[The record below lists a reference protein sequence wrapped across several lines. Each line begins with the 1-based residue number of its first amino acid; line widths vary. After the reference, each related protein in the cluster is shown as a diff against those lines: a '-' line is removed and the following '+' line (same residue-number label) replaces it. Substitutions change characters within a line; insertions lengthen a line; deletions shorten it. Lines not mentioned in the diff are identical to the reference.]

1 MPRSAAGRHAWG
13 GVLAATVTVALA
25 LTACSGGSNSVD
37 PTAGGNYRYVGA
49 TPKGHTIPEKSRKPA
64 DDATAPYLRSSRKF
78 SLTAMKGKVVVMNF
92 WASWCPS
99 CRAETSGLE
108 HTYVATKA
116 AGVAFVGVDV
126 KDEPGPAASYV
137 KQSKI
142 TYPIVSDEIAK
153 TALDLGGIPT
163 FSLPSTVVIDRQ
175 GKVAAVYTGPVQQ
188 GDLQPVLTALAR
200 GK

>member
-1 MPRSAAGRHAWG
+1 MPRSVAGRHAWG
-13 GVLAATVTVALA
+13 GVLVAAVAGALA

-37 PTAGGNYRYVGA
+37 PTAPGDYRYVGA
-49 TPKGHTIPEKSRKPA
+49 TPKGHTIPEKNRKLA
-64 DDATAPYLRSSRKF
+64 GDATAPYLRSSTDF
-78 SLTAMKGKVVVMNF
+78 SLTAMKGKVVVLNY

-99 CRAETSGLE
+99 CRAETGGLE
-108 HTYVATKA
+108 NTYVATKA
-116 AGVAFVGVDV
+116 SGVTFVGIDV

-175 GKVAAVYTGPVQQ
+175 GKVAAVYTGLVQR
-188 GDLQPVLTALAR
+188 GDLQPMLTALAR
-200 GK
+200 EK